1 MPLVKP
7 DGAVIRR
14 LRKAHPTASKQV
26 EFARR
31 AGISDRQLRD
41 YENDDRPIHLELL
54 KRFASIL
61 GTTYQTLMEQV
72 PAAKPSVSEPQ
83 LMPRHDTTYLR
94 VIKDELALH
103 TLARRSNTVVPH
115 VLVPLNEELSRC
127 AEELVEVLRNLTW
140 SLERRALPDD
150 DPDFARRRRI
160 RELIV
165 TLKGN
170 DIWIYAD
177 DHLKRL
183 PVSDEYQLDYPSDLE
198 WQTIIAF
205 GAQGE
210 YGEDTVSVPIDHG
223 RPWMLRPFIDFSSKE
238 VPGD

>member
-7 DGAVIRR
+7 NGTMIRR
-14 LRKAHPTASKQV
+14 LRKTHPTAPKQV

-41 YENDDRPIHLELL
+41 YENDDRPITLELL

-61 GTTYQTLMEQV
+61 GTTYQALIEQV
-72 PAAKPSVSEPQ
+72 PTAKPSVSETQ

-94 VIKDELALH
+94 VIKDEHALH
-103 TLARRSNTVVPH
+103 ALARRSNAVVPH

-127 AEELVEVLRNLTW
+127 AEVLVEVLRSLTW
-140 SLERRALPDD
+140 SLERRSLPDD
-150 DPDFARRRRI
+150 DPDFARRRHI

-170 DIWIYAD
+170 DVLIYAD
-177 DHLKRL
+177 CHQKRL
-183 PVSDEYQLDYPSDLE
+183 PVSDEYQPGYPTDFE

-205 GAQGE
+205 GAPGE

-223 RPWMLRPFIDFSSKE
+223 QPWMLRPFIDFSSRE
-238 VPGD
+238 VPGS